1 MLATNPRISQLA
13 GMVKHYAPLKT
24 KFGIDMV
31 KLLATTSE
39 FDALPQ
45 WLQDH
50 LLKVE
55 QLVEQDKANVIEK
68 HGDHDQSSHGRRR
81 GGNFDTS
88 GYDKLARGSS
98 AEFKKALADLRMYD
112 GTPLSAKAISATGN
126 RLKFRSLPST
136 AFPDEATNEADFIKL
151 DKMMNKY
158 LAENPVSV
166 FVPETSLE
174 TILDEGKVKSIFEI
188 DQSMKG
194 KEYSEYRMAYEKV
207 AFGYDQNLPKE
218 IRPVYGTVIEAANNN
233 KALDD
238 FGNTY
243 GNAQIVLRDDI
254 KSRTT
259 YTLGDSLDGV
269 HRPTKLRESFPR
281 TQQNF
286 QAARASSRL
295 DSVPDLQRMN
305 FDYIET
311 QIHGGIKLSDID
323 KIVIHYPEY
332 IDMEATTNR
341 LNDMGISW
349 EVVDA

>member
-1 MLATNPRISQLA
+1 MKERFTDQVFTSVTDPDTISRGIALAERIKKITN
-13 GMVKHYAPLKT
+13 GV
-24 KFGIDMV
+24 
-31 KLLATTSE
+31 
-39 FDALPQ
+39 
-45 WLQDH
+45 
-50 LLKVE
+50 
-55 QLVEQDKANVIEK
+55 EK
-68 HGDHDQSSHGRRR
+68 HGTHDQSSHGRRG

-88 GYDKLARGSS
+88 DYDKLAGRSS
-98 AEFKKALADLRMYD
+98 AEFKEALADLRMYD
-112 GTPLSAKAISATGN
+112 GTPLSAKVISATGN
-126 RLKFRSLPST
+126 RLQFRSLPSV
-136 AFPDEATNEADFIKL
+136 AFPDEATNEADFMKL

-174 TILDEGKVKSIFEI
+174 TILDEGKVKSVFEI
-188 DQSMKG
+188 DQGMKG
-194 KEYSEYRMAYEKV
+194 KDYSEYRMAYERV

-243 GNAQIVLRDDI
+243 GNAQIVLKDDI

-269 HRPTKLRESFPR
+269 HRPTKLGESFPR

-286 QAARASSRL
+286 DAARASSRL